1 MVESQKPKAKLDMGE
16 AAEFTRPNRVPD
28 SDSSHAGYQVKE
40 VVQGV
45 AGDSAAK
52 VSMSEEPGAGK
63 PLAGICAGV
72 IG

>member
-1 MVESQKPKAKLDMGE
+1 MGE
-16 AAEFTRPNRVPD
+16 TSGFTGSPAVPD
-28 SDSSHAGYQVKE
+28 PNTSHAGDQVME
-40 VVQGV
+40 EGQGV
-45 AGDSAAK
+45 AGDSAAQ